1 MINELKYGNTR
12 TYIIKSKKG
21 SILVDTDWAGT
32 LQNFFKAIK
41 EMGLQ
46 VSDIKYLLITHY
58 HPDHMGIAQDLV
70 DLGIELLVI
79 DKQIDYIHFSDE
91 YLSKNKN
98 DNFKPINEDLAKIIT
113 CKESREILKTV
124 GIDGEI
130 IYTPGHSDKSIS
142 VVIDKE
148 AVIVGD
154 LYPIQ
159 TAVAY
164 DDMVIK
170 SWNKIL
176 SYNVK
181 LAYYAHAKEDNIKDI
196 NSINEISF

>member
-1 MINELKYGNTR
+1 MINELKYRNTR
-12 TYIIKSKKG
+12 TYIIKGKKG
-21 SILVDTDWAGT
+21 SILIDTDWAGT
-32 LQNFFKAIK
+32 LQNFFKGIK

-181 LAYYAHAKEDNIKDI
+181 LAYYAHAKEDFIGEIKSL
-196 NSINEISF
+196 NNTK